1 MLRIESSAANTS
13 WGTGGTYSCFKEIE
27 FLFIILSCGVCV
39 CAWACNC
46 TYRPE
51 EASDLLEL
59 EMLVVNQKTPD
70 VGAGNGTHCSL
81 SVISFLLPPLSI
93 SLQLFQLNSPPL
105 DLLFPECEWI

>member
-1 MLRIESSAANTS
+1 MLRIESRAVNTS
-13 WGTGGTYSCFKEIE
+13 WVTGGTYSCFTEIE
-27 FLFIILSCGVCV
+27 FLFIFLSCVV
-39 CAWACNC
+39 CAWACYC
-46 TYRPE
+46 TYRRE
-51 EASDLLEL
+51 EASNALEL

-81 SVISFLLPPLSI
+81 SVISFLLPLLSS